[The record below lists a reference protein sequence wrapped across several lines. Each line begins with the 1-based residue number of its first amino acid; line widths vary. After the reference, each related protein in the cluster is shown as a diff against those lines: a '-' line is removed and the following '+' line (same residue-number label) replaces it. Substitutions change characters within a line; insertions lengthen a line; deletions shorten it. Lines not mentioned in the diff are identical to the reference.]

1 MDRSSLYIFF
11 ISLLIFC
18 FLLITYF
25 FLFAS
30 PCCTLRF
37 FISYNLIIIPLF
49 RVLSLHFFLLVLLP
63 AHLLMYSINNPD
75 RIHCN
80 RNDFIALHNISKI
93 WYLLWQCDVAI
104 ALVVPLNLRYE
115 MW

>member
-1 MDRSSLYIFF
+1 
-11 ISLLIFC
+11 
-18 FLLITYF
+18 
-25 FLFAS
+25 
-30 PCCTLRF
+30 
-37 FISYNLIIIPLF
+37 
-49 RVLSLHFFLLVLLP
+49 
-63 AHLLMYSINNPD
+63 MYSINNPD